1 MLLYH
6 CFPRGAAERF
16 GQLRSNQIG
25 VDQLE
30 TIKKYGLLLTPESFS
45 IPENQLA
52 AKHKGE
58 SPKVEFLQ
66 ARACFT
72 LVEREELL
80 MARDSETASH
90 FKLFGDF
97 AIGLKPADAR
107 KLGAV
112 PVFYVYDAFGENL
125 ENSRD
130 VNLTRE
136 ILFNLRELRSV
147 MIALARLEAKAKI
160 PDRDTLDVAM
170 LDRIG
175 YVLQGDPIVRGRI
188 AQMDHRKA
196 REVVDLLDTDRGP
209 AWSLVDL
216 IDITLNLF
224 QTVDSKNSDGLLR
237 QHAYYQQREWRIVR
251 LFNPCLRCQRLGSD
265 FDLDGPEAMTPDERR
280 DLRKRL
286 TELNPRFFNDSRL
299 ENSAIL
305 RGTRGRDGA
314 RTTDF
319 FEFVEEIICP
329 SAVASYIKELDERDE
344 FEQSPISEEKQVLFK
359 RRPRR

>member
-6 CFPRGAAERF
+6 CFPRGTTERF

-25 VDQLE
+25 VEQIK
-30 TIKKYGLLLTPESFS
+30 TIKKYGLLLTPESFP
-45 IPENQLA
+45 IPENPLA
-52 AKHKGE
+52 AKHEGE

-80 MARDSETASH
+80 MAKDGISH
-90 FKLFGDF
+90 FGLFGDF

-112 PVFYVYDAFGENL
+112 PVFYVYDAFGEDL

-130 VNLTRE
+130 INLTRE

-147 MIALARLEAKAKI
+147 VIALARLEAKAKI
-160 PDRDTLDVAM
+160 PDRRTLDIAT

-175 YVLQGDPIVRGRI
+175 YVLQGDPIVRRRI
-188 AQMDHRKA
+188 DQVDRRKA
-196 REVVDLLDTDRGP
+196 REAVDLLDTDRGP

-224 QTVDSKNSDGLLR
+224 QTVDSKDSGGLLR
-237 QHAYYQQREWRIVR
+237 QHAYYRQRD
-251 LFNPCLRCQRLGSD
+251 RCQRLGSE
-265 FDLDGPEAMTPDERR
+265 FELDGIEAMTPDERR

-286 TELNPRFFNDSRL
+286 TDLNPGFFNESRL

-305 RGTRGRDGA
+305 RGTSDRDDSKA
-314 RTTDF
+314 TDF

-329 SAVASYIKELDERDE
+329 SAVASYVKELDERDE
-344 FEQSPISEEKQVLFK
+344 FEQSPINEKKQVVFE
-359 RRPRR
+359 RRARR

>member
-6 CFPRGAAERF
+6 CFPRGTTERF
-16 GQLRSNQIG
+16 GQLSSNQIG
-25 VDQLE
+25 VKQLK
-30 TIKKYGLLLTPESFS
+30 TIKKYGLLLTPESFP
-45 IPENQLA
+45 IPENPLA
-52 AKHKGE
+52 AKHEGE

-80 MARDSETASH
+80 TAGDPETASH
-90 FKLFGDF
+90 FELFGDF

-112 PVFYVYDAFGENL
+112 PVFYVYDAFGEDP
-125 ENSRD
+125 EKSRD
-130 VNLTRE
+130 INLTRE

-160 PDRDTLDVAM
+160 PDRKTLDVAT

-175 YVLQGDPIVRGRI
+175 YVLQGDPIVRRRI
-188 AQMDHRKA
+188 DLVDHQKA
-196 REVVDLLDTDRGP
+196 REAVDLLDTDRGP

-216 IDITLNLF
+216 IEITLNLF
-224 QTVDSKNSDGLLR
+224 QTADSKNSGGFLR
-237 QHAYYQQREWRIVR
+237 QHAYYQQREWRIVQ

-265 FDLDGPEAMTPDERR
+265 FDLDGPEAMTPDERL

-299 ENSAIL
+299 EKSAIL
-305 RGTRGRDGA
+305 RGTRDHDGTKA
-314 RTTDF
+314 TDF

-329 SAVASYIKELDERDE
+329 SAVASCVKELDERNE
-344 FEQSPISEEKQVLFK
+344 FEQSLISKKQVLFK

>member
-6 CFPRGAAERF
+6 CFPRGTTERF

-25 VDQLE
+25 VEQIK

-45 IPENQLA
+45 IPENPLA
-52 AKHKGE
+52 AKHEGE

-80 MARDSETASH
+80 VARDPDSMSH
-90 FKLFGDF
+90 FGLFGDF

-112 PVFYVYDAFGENL
+112 PVFYVYDAFGEDP

-130 VNLTRE
+130 INLTKE

-147 MIALARLEAKAKI
+147 VIALARLEAKAKI
-160 PDRDTLDVAM
+160 PDRKTLDIAT
-170 LDRIG
+170 LDKIG
-175 YVLQGDPIVRGRI
+175 YVLQGDPIVRRRI
-188 AQMDHRKA
+188 DQVDRRKA
-196 REVVDLLDTDRGP
+196 REAVDLLDTDRGP

-224 QTVDSKNSDGLLR
+224 QTADSKNSGGLLR

-251 LFNPCLRCQRLGSD
+251 LFNPCLRCQRLG
-265 FDLDGPEAMTPDERR
+265 FELELDGIEAMPPDERR

-286 TELNPRFFNDSRL
+286 TEINPGFFNDSRL

-305 RGTRGRDGA
+305 RGMSDHDGA
-314 RTTDF
+314 KATDF

-329 SAVASYIKELDERDE
+329 SAVASYVKELDERDE
-344 FEQSPISEEKQVLFK
+344 FEQSSMNDKKRVLFK
-359 RRPRR
+359 RRSRR

>member
-6 CFPRGAAERF
+6 CFPRGATDRF

-25 VDQLE
+25 VEQIE
-30 TIKKYGLLLTPESFS
+30 TIKKYGLLLTPELFS

-52 AKHKGE
+52 AKHEGE
-58 SPKVEFLQ
+58 SPKVEFFQ

-72 LVEREELL
+72 LAEREELL
-80 MARDSETASH
+80 MARDPDNMSH
-90 FKLFGDF
+90 FELFGDF

-107 KLGAV
+107 KLGSV
-112 PVFYVYDAFGENL
+112 PVFYMYDAFGGCPEI
-125 ENSRD
+125 SHG
-130 VNLTRE
+130 VNLSRE

-147 MIALARLEAKAKI
+147 MIALARLEAKAEI
-160 PDRDTLDVAM
+160 PGRDTLDVAM

-175 YVLQGDPIVRGRI
+175 YVLQGDPIVRRRI
-188 AQMDHRKA
+188 DRVNHQKA
-196 REVVDLLDTDRGP
+196 REAVDLLDTDRGP

-224 QTVDSKNSDGLLR
+224 QTADSKDSDGLR
-237 QHAYYQQREWRIVR
+237 QHAYYQQREWRIVQ
-251 LFNPCLRCQRLGSD
+251 LFNPFLRCQRLGSG
-265 FDLDGPEAMTPDERR
+265 FELDGIAAMTPDERR

-286 TELNPRFFNDSRL
+286 TELNPGFFNESRL

-305 RGTRGRDGA
+305 RGTSDRDDA
-314 RTTDF
+314 KATDF

-329 SAVASYIKELDERDE
+329 SAVASYVKELDERDE
-344 FEQSPISEEKQVLFK
+344 FEQSPINEKKQVVFE
-359 RRPRR
+359 RRARR